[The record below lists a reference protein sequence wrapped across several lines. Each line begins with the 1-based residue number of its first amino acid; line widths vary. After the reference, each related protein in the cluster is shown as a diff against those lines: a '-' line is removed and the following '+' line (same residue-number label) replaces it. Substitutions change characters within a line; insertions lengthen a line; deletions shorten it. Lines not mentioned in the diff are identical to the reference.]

1 MRVGLRQIEN
11 NQNET
16 EFEER
21 EINECM
27 KSNYR
32 GARNKTSRVPKK
44 NENEARGLTYSRIV
58 WQIKLHEQREKER
71 HYLKKW

>member
-27 KSNYR
+27 KSNYC

-44 NENEARGLTYSRIV
+44 NEKEARGLTYSRIV